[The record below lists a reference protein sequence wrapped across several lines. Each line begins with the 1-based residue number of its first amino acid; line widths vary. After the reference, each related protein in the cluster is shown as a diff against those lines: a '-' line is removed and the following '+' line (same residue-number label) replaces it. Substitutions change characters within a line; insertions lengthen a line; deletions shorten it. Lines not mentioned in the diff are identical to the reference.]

1 MPKYVPAGPA
11 IAAVQRD
18 IVRRFPNISSVD
30 LTLVRQTIGA
40 IVNKV
45 TLAIR
50 FLGLFSLAMGIPVL
64 FSAVAATRRARLREG
79 VLLRTLGA
87 SRAQV
92 ARVLLA
98 EYGALGALG
107 AITGM
112 MLAFAGAWGL
122 TRFVFK
128 DPFDPAVGPT
138 FVIAAGMLLLTMAIG
153 LLTSRDV
160 YKETPMAAIREA

>member
-1 MPKYVPAGPA
+1 M
-11 IAAVQRD
+11 
-18 IVRRFPNISSVD
+18 
-30 LTLVRQTIGA
+30 
-40 IVNKV
+40 
-45 TLAIR
+45 
-50 FLGLFSLAMGIPVL
+50 
-64 FSAVAATRRARLREG
+64 
-79 VLLRTLGA
+79 
-87 SRAQV
+87 

-107 AITGM
+107 ALTGM
-112 MLAFAGAWGL
+112 VLAFAGAWGL